1 MAGGTQDPWHRTQD
15 TKDTFTP
22 DLADIDGQE
31 RKRLDLLP
39 VRSNV
44 CFALLLHTNF
54 LLFIYDWVCT
64 VQQEEGTGYLGNRRE
79 RGNRK
84 GQPADIT
91 IPSTNLFPP

>member
-15 TKDTFTP
+15 TKDAFTP

-54 LLFIYDWVCT
+54 LLFIYDWVCS
-64 VQQEEGTGYLGNRRE
+64 QRKAGAIWEIRQEG
-79 RGNRK
+79 GNRK
-84 GQPADIT
+84 GQPADII
-91 IPSTNLFPP
+91 IPSAHLVLP